1 MVLRR
6 GVRWF
11 FSPAL
16 LSATAVF
23 LAAVSPDA
31 RIETQSG
38 VDSPDAPKQNAPAPL
53 PPVPTAAPPLPN
65 LDAPHSVLGEAM
77 LLERKGDFDAAIT
90 KYQQHL
96 QQKPKSPDAYA
107 GLTRCYLKKKDVAEA
122 YNAAQKGLDV
132 ADGWP
137 VRVALGEVYFRQ
149 GKIPEAETEWTQ
161 VINSGHQAAR
171 AYMGIARV
179 RWAIQMN
186 KSAKTMIDK
195 AHELDPK
202 DEDIQRLWIETQ
214 PYGGR
219 IKYYESYLADSS
231 NQDAEERGNLERYLS
246 YLKERAKQTRSP
258 CRLVSKVRSTT
269 TPLVRLFLDPKHLR
283 GYGLSVD
290 LNGKRTNIML
300 DTGASGILVKRHTAE
315 RAGITKLMASRV
327 WGVGDRGNKGS
338 FIGIAKSIRIGALE
352 FQDCP
357 VQVMEDRSVAD
368 EDGLIGADIFE
379 DFLVEVDFPKEQLK
393 LSELPKRPGQSE
405 QQVALK
411 DEDDDSRGAESSDA
425 TAAGTDGSATKTVT
439 KSSPSGPSG
448 PQDRY
453 IAPEMQSYTRIF
465 RFGHDLLVPTRVG
478 DVPGML
484 FVMDTGAMNNSI
496 SPAAARQV
504 TKVHGDSDRIIK
516 GLNGSVKNVF
526 SANKA
531 VLQFGHVR
539 QENQD
544 MAAFD
549 LTRMSESEG
558 TEISGFLGFVALRW
572 LDIKIDYRDALVDFS
587 YDAKRFSY

>member
-1 MVLRR
+1 MALRR
-6 GVRWF
+6 GVRWLL
-11 FSPAL
+11 SPAL
-16 LSATAVF
+16 LSATVVF
-23 LAAVSPDA
+23 LASASPDA
-31 RIETQSG
+31 AIQTQSG
-38 VDSPDAPKQNAPAPL
+38 GDSPDAPKQNAPAPL
-53 PPVPTAAPPLPN
+53 PPVPTAAPALPN
-65 LDAPHSVLGEAM
+65 PDAPHTVLGEAM
-77 LLERKGDFDAAIT
+77 LLDRKGDFDRAIT
-90 KYQQHL
+90 KYQQYL
-96 QQKPKSPDAYA
+96 QQEPKSPAAYA
-107 GLTRCYLKKKDVAEA
+107 GLTRCYLKKKDVAQA
-122 YNAAQKGLDV
+122 YNAVQKGLDV
-132 ADGWP
+132 ADAWP
-137 VRVALGEVYFRQ
+137 LRVALGEVYFRQ
-149 GKIPEAETEWTQ
+149 GKIPEAETEWVQ

-186 KSAKTMIDK
+186 KSAKTMIEK
-195 AHELDPK
+195 AHELDPN
-202 DEDIQRLWIETQ
+202 DEDIRKLWIGTLPRGE
-214 PYGGR
+214 R
-219 IKYYESYLADSS
+219 IKYYESYLSDSS
-231 NQDAEERGNLERYLS
+231 NRDPEERGNLERYLS
-246 YLKERAKQTRSP
+246 YLKGRAKQTRSP
-258 CRLVSKVRSTT
+258 CRLVSNVRSTT
-269 TPLVRLFLDPKHLR
+269 TPLVRLLLDPTHLR

-290 LNGKRTNIML
+290 LNGTHTNIML
-300 DTGASGILVKRHTAE
+300 DTGASGIVVKRGTAE
-315 RAGITKLMASRV
+315 RAGITKLVESKL

-338 FIGIAKSIRIGALE
+338 FVGIAKSIRIGELE

-357 VQVMEDRSVAD
+357 VQVMEDRSVAG

-411 DEDDDSRGAESSDA
+411 DEDDDSDDAESSDTTA
-425 TAAGTDGSATKTVT
+425 TSTDVSGRKTVT
-439 KSSPSGPSG
+439 TPAISG

-453 IAPEMQSYTRIF
+453 IAPEMQSYTRVY

-484 FVMDTGAMNNSI
+484 FVMDTGAMSNSI

-504 TKVHGDSDRIIK
+504 TKVHGDSDTIIK

-544 MAAFD
+544 MTAFD
-549 LTRMSESEG
+549 MTRMSEGEG

-572 LDIKIDYRDALVDFS
+572 LDIKIDYRDALVDFQL
-587 YDAKRFSY
+587 RH